1 MNQKKG
7 RLKRRPFVTPGSGFV
22 YPILETVL
30 DLALHLLGFTL
41 ALLHTPFGA
50 GAGFAA
56 GLLDST
62 GNFVGLA
69 FHLVFCAAHDSASSL
84 SVAENLTGLGAKC
97 CIYSAD
103 HFTCST
109 GTGTSCT
116 TRVAKIGR
124 AHV

>member
-1 MNQKKG
+1 MRDEPKK
-7 RLKRRPFVTPGSGFV
+7 RPAERRPFVTPGSGFV
-22 YPILETVL
+22 YPILEAVL
-30 DLALHLLGFTL
+30 YLALHLLGFTL

-69 FHLVFCAAHDSASSL
+69 FHLVFGAAHDSASSL
-84 SVAENLTGLGAKC
+84 SVAENLTGRGAKC

-103 HFTCST
+103 HFTSST
-109 GTGTSCT
+109 G
-116 TRVAKIGR
+116 KIGR